1 MEQTSNIC
9 LLMLTHTMNS
19 HLWSYLQMLKR
30 SSQDIMDL
38 YVLYDCAGG
47 KPDILYGNDIP
58 FHLFSSSDLP
68 NFFHRGE
75 RQLPNPLLALIDFA
89 HSHKYDRYL
98 LMENDIVLSGDWCSF
113 LKIIEREY
121 DTDYIHIASDVLGGP
136 LMHWPAKFIRRSPF
150 LKLYFS
156 WCQLFLVS
164 HCYLMDLESFMQ
176 QNDSFYY
183 EFLLPTMAYNGD
195 YLVRQ
200 FENFG
205 YNFQV
210 SWGPVECYENKYQY
224 ERQNN
229 TFYHPIKHL
238 GIVDLA

>member
-1 MEQTSNIC
+1 
-9 LLMLTHTMNS
+9 
-19 HLWSYLQMLKR
+19 
-30 SSQDIMDL
+30 
-38 YVLYDCAGG
+38 
-47 KPDILYGNDIP
+47 
-58 FHLFSSSDLP
+58 
-68 NFFHRGE
+68 
-75 RQLPNPLLALIDFA
+75 
-89 HSHKYDRYL
+89 
-98 LMENDIVLSGDWCSF
+98 
-113 LKIIEREY
+113 
-121 DTDYIHIASDVLGGP
+121 
-136 LMHWPAKFIRRSPF
+136 
-150 LKLYFS
+150 
-156 WCQLFLVS
+156 
-164 HCYLMDLESFMQ
+164 MQ

-238 GIVDLA
+238 GIVDLV

>member
-1 MEQTSNIC
+1 MEQPSNTC

-68 NFFHRGE
+68 NFFHLGDHR
-75 RQLPNPLLALIDFA
+75 LPNPLLALIDFA

-156 WCQLFLVS
+156 WSV
-164 HCYLMDLESFMQ
+164 
-176 QNDSFYY
+176 
-183 EFLLPTMAYNGD
+183 T
-195 YLVRQ
+195 V
-200 FENFG
+200 
-205 YNFQV
+205 
-210 SWGPVECYENKYQY
+210 
-224 ERQNN
+224 
-229 TFYHPIKHL
+229 I
-238 GIVDLA
+238 